1 MNPLSSQKKH
11 QEFGKW
17 LTRSVPGLDMAM
29 IKSSSYSRSIRGG
42 SQTSTLSNFPLP
54 PDVETSSSVTASA
67 VTASASARGP
77 TFRGLECVVLQV
89 ASGGIHE
96 TFSNFPSC
104 RHANTT
110 QNHMMHL
117 PHMVQIHIP
126 MRDEN
131 RGQWVAILTIANQRA
146 TKPKTHNSDVSL
158 REMSIHDALQ
168 DPKLKL

>member
-1 MNPLSSQKKH
+1 
-11 QEFGKW
+11 
-17 LTRSVPGLDMAM
+17 MAM

-42 SQTSTLSNFPLP
+42 SQTSTLSNFSLP

-67 VTASASARGP
+67 SARGP
-77 TFRGLECVVLQV
+77 NFRGLECVVLQV

-131 RGQWVAILTIANQRA
+131 RGQWVAISTIADQRA
-146 TKPKTHNSDVSL
+146 TKPKTHNSDAL
-158 REMSIHDALQ
+158 LQEMSIHDALKH
-168 DPKLKL
+168 PKLKYRGE